1 MAYFVGNRIAGFLSC
16 FNQCIFDKINRAYD
30 YHANLDAMF
39 AVGAGILS
47 GIFSVNEKKEDRNL
61 ASKIHGVASSLGFIA
76 LAFSPLFL
84 SILSFGQH
92 ETILG
97 ILAAVC
103 FALGLV
109 CFVLFVMA
117 DKAKFKDTW
126 IENEGLWQRLTLMCM
141 YLPFVIVSIQELIK

>member
-30 YHANLDAMF
+30 YHANLDCN
-39 AVGAGILS
+39 VCG
-47 GIFSVNEKKEDRNL
+47 R
-61 ASKIHGVASSLGFIA
+61 SSW
-76 LAFSPLFL
+76 
-84 SILSFGQH
+84 QH

-117 DKAKFKDTW
+117 DKAEFKDTW